1 MANEGSKRG
10 IVERAIVLQSLRAD
24 HRDCWSHA
32 ELERELSDIAPLDI
46 SDALARLQTE
56 GVVVLEGEQ
65 VRASGC
71 ARYLDALNLICI

>member
-1 MANEGSKRG
+1 MANEGTKRG
-10 IVERAIVLQSLRAD
+10 IAERAIVMQVLRED
-24 HRDCWSHA
+24 RPERWSRT

-46 SDALARLQTE
+46 TDALARLQTE